1 MITSKEFFN
10 DIQEKTTIRKREI
23 NEKSKQYFMKVLNKV
38 NWNYLYPLTDSN
50 LEQYL
55 CTFNGL
61 YNYSFPINKVCLKLK
76 TFFNPWM
83 NKGPNKLSKRKE
95 KLYDKFLKSKTNKN
109 EKKYKTCKT
118 LFEMLREKSKKLY
131 YSRKLDSCK
140 QNMMKT
146 SDRIKEVV
154 GKTKTFENDVLKKI
168 VIDELKLFIKMQLLM
183 NSLNFVLKLS
193 LNLHLQSQPLSKI

>member
-1 MITSKEFFN
+1 
-10 DIQEKTTIRKREI
+10 
-23 NEKSKQYFMKVLNKV
+23 MKVLNKV

-95 KLYDKFLKSKTNKN
+95 KLYDKFFKSKTNKN

-140 QNMMKT
+140 KNMMKT
-146 SDRIKEVV
+146 WDRIKEVV
-154 GKTKTFENDVLKKI
+154 GKTKTFENECIQQLYKYFLQNYFLYENQFGSKASNSTDHP
-168 VIDELKLFIKMQLLM
+168 VIQL
-183 NSLNFVLKLS
+183 V
-193 LNLHLQSQPLSKI
+193 SKILGN